1 MSTVVD
7 CSKRIHDESF
17 CYGLVK
23 QEKLKK
29 TISMS
34 PELIEELERRR
45 HEWGLRSKGE
55 VLERL
60 LGWMLE
66 EPEDS

>member
-7 CSKRIHDESF
+7 CSKCIHDESF

-55 VLERL
+55 AMERL

-66 EPEDS
+66 KPKDS

>member
-7 CSKRIHDESF
+7 CSKRIHDEPF

-34 PELIEELERRR
+34 PELIEELERRC

>member
-1 MSTVVD
+1 M
-7 CSKRIHDESF
+7 
-17 CYGLVK
+17 K

-55 VLERL
+55 VLEHL

-66 EPEDS
+66 EPADA

>member
-55 VLERL
+55 GVERL

-66 EPEDS
+66 EPKDS

>member
-23 QEKLKK
+23 QENLKK

-45 HEWGLRSKGE
+45 REWGLRSKGE